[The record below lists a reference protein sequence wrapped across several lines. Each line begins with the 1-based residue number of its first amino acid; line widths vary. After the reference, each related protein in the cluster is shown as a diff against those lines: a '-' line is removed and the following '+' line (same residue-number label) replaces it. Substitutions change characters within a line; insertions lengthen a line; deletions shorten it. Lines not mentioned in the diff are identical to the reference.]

1 LGGYGTGLE
10 NLGQWFLDPSSYL
23 GYKQNPHIG
32 HKHHLCAMAESGE
45 VTVEQMKELIRDAK
59 FMCKICG
66 RSALN
71 SENLCEPEPL

>member
-1 LGGYGTGLE
+1 MVSYGTASE
-10 NLGQWFLDPSSYL
+10 NYGQWYLDLPTAL
-23 GYKQNPHIG
+23 GYRQNPHIG

-66 RSALN
+66 RSAAN
-71 SENLCEPEPL
+71 SDNLCEPEPL